1 MFEDNYLFK
10 DQVLEILTK
19 NLRIRIYKTDERF
32 EALCYFRLPLLYD
45 KDEKFE
51 LDLANRLVLKASTLE
66 RPLFIIYFEEE
77 PNIPKMNYLD
87 DKLYWYHEEA
97 RNAILLSLLW
107 KEYWIS

>member
-19 NLRIRIYKTDERF
+19 NLRIRICKTDERF
-32 EALCYFRLPLLYD
+32 KALCYFMLPLLYD
-45 KDEKFE
+45 EDKKFE
-51 LDLANRLVLKASTLE
+51 LNLANGIVLKASILE
-66 RPLFIIYFEEE
+66 YPLFTIYFEEE

-87 DKLYWYHEEA
+87 ELYWYHEEA